1 MIVMKLMIKI
11 KDKNNYS
18 NNDDDENY
26 DNDQNSHN
34 RDDYINVNSHKYSV
48 EQEMLSYSS
57 VLLGQSLVENMKGKN
72 SLRRE
77 AMEAF
82 LNSAK

>member
-18 NNDDDENY
+18 NNDGDENY